1 MQFVIVT
8 INIQLLLEYKLFEH
22 TNLWLLS
29 NNSTGLTYLLFFNVF
44 SLCLHNYTYHNYIN
58 IINII
63 NKIVVKRMS
72 NLDLTFESKSGNDPT
87 EESWGWMR
95 IIMST
100 ILISASLWSLGIF
113 WRMWSTSWLVVSSVI
128 FTVSSIELFDQN

>member
-22 TNLWLLS
+22 TNLWLPS
-29 NNSTGLTYLLFFNVF
+29 NNITGLTYLLFSC